1 MMILAVLSFV
11 LCCCSYDN
19 AADLYALI
27 NTLQCLEKAYI
38 KDAVTSKEYAVTL

>member
-1 MMILAVLSFV
+1 MYCM
-11 LCCCSYDN
+11 CRYDN

-38 KDAVTSKEYAVTL
+38 KDAVTSKEYVIIIINNVLI